1 MEHYFHERKMDKL
14 WLFRQVFD
22 RLFSKINNIHLS
34 LPGKQGQLL
43 PMIIFELPRENWK
56 FRRCVSTARSWLAYQ
71 YLVFYYEIKWEFG
84 KSVMRGLLL
93 NPWEKGDCLSL
104 WCMHNWMELFVKIYQ

>member
-1 MEHYFHERKMDKL
+1 MRQVFG
-14 WLFRQVFD
+14 QVFD
-22 RLFSKINNIHLS
+22 RLFSKINNMHLS

-56 FRRCVSTARSWLAYQ
+56 FRRCVSTARSLLAYQ
-71 YLVFYYEIKWEFG
+71 YLVFYDEIKWEFG

-93 NPWEKGDCLSL
+93 NPWEKSDCLSL
-104 WCMHNWMELFVKIYQ
+104 WCMYNWMELFVKIYQ